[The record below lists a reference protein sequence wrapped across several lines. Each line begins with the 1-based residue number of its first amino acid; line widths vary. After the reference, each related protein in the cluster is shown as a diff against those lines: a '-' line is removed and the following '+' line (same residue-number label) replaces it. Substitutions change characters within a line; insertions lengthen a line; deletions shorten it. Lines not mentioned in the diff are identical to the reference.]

1 MKGVTLEV
9 VQFGRDFVGTLIEK
23 KQKGDRSPELLA
35 QIADYEDRVVKLLVQ
50 YHAQPDCPF
59 CRMGK
64 MIVTPTQGRLGCE
77 RCNAIALVGSSKAEI
92 VK

>member
-1 MKGVTLEV
+1 MKPVTLQEID
-9 VQFGRDFVGTLIEK
+9 RSREAVGNLI
-23 KQKGDRSPELLA
+23 KQKQAGDRSEYLLGV
-35 QIADYEDRVVKLLVQ
+35 IKLGEESIEAMLVA